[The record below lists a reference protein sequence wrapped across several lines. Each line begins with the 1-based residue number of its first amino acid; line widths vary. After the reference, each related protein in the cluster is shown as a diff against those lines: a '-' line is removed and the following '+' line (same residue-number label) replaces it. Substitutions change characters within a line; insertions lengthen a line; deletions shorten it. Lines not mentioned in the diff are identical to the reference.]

1 MWSKFGPYDVYGFPH
16 KSNTNTEEEKMLA
29 LSWFLFL
36 SQGLLRRPTRGGQVG
51 RKEVA
56 SRFNAVTREDWGTL
70 VELWERDKA
79 IVSANR
85 ERRRRRRRNEPETGR
100 EAEQEKRRR
109 EVVALILSGQIS
121 RAMSRV
127 TSHGVA
133 SMSDPAVLAQVA
145 AKYPARGR
153 PLPDKVPKG
162 QPVEH
167 LSGLRDSLKAL
178 LPGSA
183 PGCGG
188 MRPEFLRVL
197 GEEMEEEDMAILEE
211 FGLAYYLQ
219 GDLSKVVLSSLAHS
233 SNRAYLQNFW
243 SLCS

>member
-1 MWSKFGPYDVYGFPH
+1 M
-16 KSNTNTEEEKMLA
+16 
-29 LSWFLFL
+29 
-36 SQGLLRRPTRGGQVG
+36 
-51 RKEVA
+51 
-56 SRFNAVTREDWGTL
+56 TREDWGT
-70 VELWERDKA
+70 VIELWEKDKVNVLA
-79 IVSANR
+79 SR

-100 EAEQEKRRR
+100 EAEQEKRRK
-109 EVVALILSGQIS
+109 EVVALISSGQIS

-133 SMSDPAVLAQVA
+133 SMDDPAVLAQVA

-167 LSGLRDSLKAL
+167 LRGLRDSLKAL

-183 PGCGG
+183 PGCRG

-197 GEEMEEEDMAILEE
+197 GEGMEEEDMI
-211 FGLAYYLQ
+211 AYCIF
-219 GDLSKVVLSSLAHS
+219 SE
-233 SNRAYLQNFW
+233 
-243 SLCS
+243 